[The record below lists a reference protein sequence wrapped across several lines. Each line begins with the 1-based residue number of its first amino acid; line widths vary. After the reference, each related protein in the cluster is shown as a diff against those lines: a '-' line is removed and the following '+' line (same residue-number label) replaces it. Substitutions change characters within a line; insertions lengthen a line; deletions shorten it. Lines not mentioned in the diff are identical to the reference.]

1 MNVIK
6 QKRGERSVSNSILW
20 TVVYIVAIVG
30 IIYFL
35 IIRPQRKRQQSHDT
49 LVNSLNLGVE
59 VVTIGGIH
67 GEVSRIKDDTVWI
80 KVSNNVEIEV
90 DKSAINKT
98 IS

>member
-1 MNVIK
+1 M
-6 QKRGERSVSNSILW
+6 SNSIVW
-20 TVVYIVAIVG
+20 TVVYVIAIFL
-30 IIYFL
+30 IIYLL
-35 IIRPQRKRQQSHDT
+35 IIRPQRKRQKSHED
-49 LVNSLNLGVE
+49 LVTSLNLGVE

-90 DKSAINKT
+90 DKSAIAKS

>member
-1 MNVIK
+1 M
-6 QKRGERSVSNSILW
+6 SNSIVW
-20 TVVYIVAIVG
+20 TVVYVIAIFL
-30 IIYFL
+30 IIYLL
-35 IIRPQRKRQQSHDT
+35 IIRPQRKRQKSHDD
-49 LVNSLNLGVE
+49 LVTSLNLGVE

-90 DKSAINKT
+90 DKSAIAKS